1 MAPYSMDLRVRV
13 MADVDGGMRTT
24 AVAQKYRVSADWIRK
39 LKRLRRETGSFA
51 PRQQRVSHA
60 TKLDEDLPRLEQ
72 LVAQQ
77 PDATLKEL
85 RDALGRF
92 GPMVV
97 EREGRITGYLTAPG
111 LWLMNHGIATSMED
125 MTARL
130 AGTAAAAGPVSLL
143 VPTRQTALFRWCL
156 AAGMRVVMPLTLMT
170 RGAYGEPEGVW
181 FPSVYY

>member
-1 MAPYSMDLRVRV
+1 MLEGGFPGGTAMAPYSMDLRVRV
-13 MADVDGGMRTT
+13 MSDVDGGMRTT

-85 RDALGRF
+85 RDALG
-92 GPMVV
+92 
-97 EREGRITGYLTAPG
+97 A
-111 LWLMNHGIATSMED
+111 
-125 MTARL
+125 
-130 AGTAAAAGPVSLL
+130 PVSISS
-143 VPTRQTALFRWCL
+143 VWRALRRL
-156 AAGMRVVMPLTLMT
+156 QLTFKKKCSTLPSNSGLT
-170 RGAYGEPEGVW
+170 FKSGGASGRPAR
-181 FPSVYY
+181 SDCR